1 MLSLRG
7 KSVLLYLSI
16 LPLGKHL
23 SVLQPLSPRTGD
35 GFTKSELFVGHTDR
49 ETEAWGH

>member
-7 KSVLLYLSI
+7 KSVLLCLSI
-16 LPLGKHL
+16 LPLGKHS

-35 GFTKSELFVGHTDR
+35 GFTKSELFVGQPSHR
-49 ETEAWGH
+49 QGN